1 MAAAAR
7 PSRPL
12 RSLDQ
17 LWMHPANPWPQP
29 QRKLIA
35 STQGGACRAAAL
47 LAEYLLVAEE
57 AEELA
62 HQLNAR
68 HFTVRQQQNGHLSLM
83 KEMSFVAAQLATPVM
98 LCIVGDGH
106 VVRSCATID
115 YRGRRELL
123 KDEALDIYQ
132 RGTPVVSVDVE
143 GSKTVAL
150 LSRGNAFQKL
160 RLHHKKPILNLLK
173 RSRSVLET
181 DAR

>member
-1 MAAAAR
+1 MA
-7 PSRPL
+7 SCPL

-17 LWMHPANPWPQP
+17 LWTHPTNPSPQP

-35 STQGGACRAAAL
+35 STQAGACRAAAL
-47 LAEYLLVAEE
+47 LAKYLLVDEE
-57 AEELA
+57 AEGVA
-62 HQLNAR
+62 HKLEAR
-68 HFTVRQQQNGHLSLM
+68 HCTVRQQKDGHLSLM
-83 KEMSFVAAQLATPVM
+83 KEMSFVAAQLATPVL

-123 KDEALDIYQ
+123 KDEAVDIYQ
-132 RGTPVVSVDVE
+132 RGTPVVSVDAE
-143 GSKTVAL
+143 GSRTVAL
-150 LSRGNAFQKL
+150 LSRNNAFQKL

-181 DAR
+181 DTR